1 MVFEGLTTYFGG
13 WKVKSMKNKK
23 HTHKTNFA
31 KDTRKELSASAK
43 VTAKQALNKQ
53 ITSFDQTKLNIR
65 QLLSTYFECVGIFDR
80 W

>member
-1 MVFEGLTTYFGG
+1 MLSDIARSAFASNQTGIVAKEI
-13 WKVKSMKNKK
+13 KDIAKSS
-23 HTHKTNFA
+23 A
-31 KDTRKELSASAK
+31 DPSVSASAK

-65 QLLSTYFECVGIFDR
+65 QLLSTYFECVGIFYR